1 MILMPGP
8 LLAVYVFCRA
18 ILPLRLKWGWKALLA
33 VLLAVAAFKF
43 HLLHL
48 FGGPMFFSPV
58 LPEGVLLAAAWLFS
72 VLFLFFFLLLAADVI
87 RLLYLLVLFCLRKKK
102 TERFRIIG
110 NRVNLALLAFAAV
123 LATVGMAG
131 GTGVPRVKE
140 ETISVNHLPD
150 GADGLTVAVLA
161 DLHVDGITRADR
173 IRKIVER
180 TNALNPDIVII
191 AGDFVDGTVPVHG
204 DDLRPLADLK
214 ARYGVFGVPGN
225 HEYYSGYEEW
235 MEFLPTLGIRMLHN
249 EHVQTG
255 GGAVVLA
262 GVTDPVAGIMG
273 KEEPDIRKALAG
285 APEKGVRILA
295 AHQPRLAPEAAEHGV
310 DLQVSG
316 HTHGGMIAGIDRLVA
331 RFNEGFVSGLY
342 TVGGMKLYVSN
353 GAGIWNGFPIRIGV
367 PSEIVLI
374 RLRKE
379 E

>member
-1 MILMPGP
+1 MILIFGA

-18 ILPLRLKWGWKALLA
+18 ILPLRLKWGWKVLLA

-72 VLFLFFFLLLAADVI
+72 VLFLFFFLLLAADVV
-87 RLLYLLVLFCLRKKK
+87 RLLYLLVLFCLRRKR
-102 TERFRIIG
+102 TEQFRIIG
-110 NRVNLALLAFAAV
+110 NRVNLVLLVMAAV
-123 LATVGMAG
+123 LATVGMVG
-131 GTGVPRVKE
+131 GTAVPRVRE
-140 ETISVNHLPD
+140 EAIAVNHLPE

-255 GGAVVLA
+255 GSAVVLA

-295 AHQPRLAPEAAEHGV
+295 SHQPRLAPEAAAHGV

-374 RLRKE
+374 RLRRE
-379 E
+379 